1 MGGVAKKG
9 GERFLALFVLVLSE
23 EQRPSFV
30 DDCLGVAPTKRK
42 RREEM
47 GRRRVKPSM
56 SPRGMAL
63 SAEATKAFSRNDRTQ
78 RAPGWPSRETVTL
91 MLGNFPGSS

>member
-56 SPRGMAL
+56 SPPWYGPVCRGHKGL
-63 SAEATKAFSRNDRTQ
+63 LKE
-78 RAPGWPSRETVTL
+78 
-91 MLGNFPGSS
+91 